1 MSGAVRC
8 ALPRPHRPAARIAA
22 ACLLPILLLVLPGC
36 VAATGADS
44 IAGRD
49 ALVVGVKADQ
59 PGLGLAGPDG
69 RFTGF
74 EVEVGRYI
82 ARHMGADRV
91 TFRAVTSENRERML
105 DAGEVDLVLA
115 SYSITAD
122 RSTLVTF
129 GGPYYVAH
137 QDIMV
142 RRTNTA
148 IRGIRDLTGRR
159 MCQAAGSVSTE
170 RVVEGLG
177 VRARLVPAPSY
188 ASCVD
193 KLLGGEVDA
202 VSTGDLVLAGF
213 AARARASLRIVNAPF
228 TEERYGVGLRKG
240 DLDGCEAVNTAITR
254 MYQSGEAARLLR
266 VWFGSTGLTLTES
279 VPEFEGCS

>member
-1 MSGAVRC
+1 M
-8 ALPRPHRPAARIAA
+8 
-22 ACLLPILLLVLPGC
+22 LVLPGC
-36 VAATGADS
+36 GTATGSDS

-59 PGLGLAGPDG
+59 PGLGLRGPDG
-69 RFTGF
+69 TFSGF

-82 ARHMGADRV
+82 ARRVGAARV
-91 TFRAVTSENRERML
+91 GFRAVTSENRERML
-105 DAGEVDLVLA
+105 EEGQVDLVLA

-122 RSTLVTF
+122 RSRQVTF

-142 RRTNTA
+142 RRSDTA
-148 IRGIRDLTGRR
+148 IRTIRDLTGRR

-177 VRARLVPAPSY
+177 VRPRLVPAPSY
-188 ASCVD
+188 AACVD
-193 KLLGGEVDA
+193 RLLSGDLDA

-240 DLDGCEAVNTAITR
+240 DLDGCEAVNTAITQ

-266 VWFGSTGLTLTES
+266 VWFGSTGLKLTES

>member
-1 MSGAVRC
+1 MRN
-8 ALPRPHRPAARIAA
+8 ALPLAGLLARVAAVG
-22 ACLLPILLLVLPGC
+22 LLLALPGC
-36 VAATGADS
+36 SAAAGSDS

-49 ALVVGVKADQ
+49 SLVVGVKADQ
-59 PGLGLAGPDG
+59 PGLGLAGPG
-69 RFTGF
+69 GTFRGF

-82 ARHMGADRV
+82 ARHMGASRV
-91 TFRAVTSENRERML
+91 GFKAVTSENRERLL

-122 RSTLVTF
+122 RSTKVTF

-142 RRTNTA
+142 RRGDDR
-148 IRGIRDLTGRR
+148 IRTVRDLAGRR

-170 RVVEGLG
+170 RVIEGLG
-177 VRARLVPAPSY
+177 VRTGLVPAPSY
-188 ASCVD
+188 AACVD
-193 KLLGGEVDA
+193 RLLDGGVDA

-213 AARARASLRIVNAPF
+213 AARSRASLRIVNAPF

-240 DLDGCEAVNTAITR
+240 DIDGCEAVNKAITE
-254 MYQSGEAARLLR
+254 MYQTGSAQRMLR
-266 VWFGSTGLTLTES
+266 VWFGSTGLRLTGS